1 MSSPLSSRVHI
12 DLVDR
17 ADTQAVEVELAAIL
31 VDAVDDGA
39 SVGFLA
45 PLDPIRAQH
54 WWRDAL
60 KPATTLTLVAREP
73 SGDAVG
79 VVQLRL
85 VAYPNGD
92 HRAEVAKLLVH
103 RRARGRGIAHALME
117 QLEAEAA
124 ARARW
129 LLMLDT
135 QTGSHAEGMYK
146 RLGWQRLGVL
156 DDHART
162 PDGTLEPTTFMT
174 KRLDRS

>member
-1 MSSPLSSRVHI
+1 VNSPVQI
-12 DLVDR
+12 ELVDR
-17 ADTQAVEVELAAIL
+17 ADTTAVERELATIL
-31 VDAVDDGA
+31 IDAVDGGA

-54 WWRDAL
+54 WWREAL
-60 KPATTLTLVAREP
+60 KPDTTITLVAREP
-73 SGDAVG
+73 TGRTVG
-79 VVQLRL
+79 VLQLRL
-85 VAYPNGD
+85 VTYPNGD

-103 RRARGRGIAHALME
+103 RVARGRGIGHALME
-117 QLEAEAA
+117 RLEAEAMV
-124 ARARW
+124 RDRW

-135 QTGSHAEGMYK
+135 QTRSPAEGMYEGMGWR
-146 RLGWQRLGVL
+146 RLGIL

>member
-1 MSSPLSSRVHI
+1 VNSPVHI
-12 DLVDR
+12 ELVGR
-17 ADTQAVEVELAAIL
+17 ADTAAVETELAAIL
-31 VDAVDDGA
+31 VDAVDGGA

-60 KPATTLTLVAREP
+60 KPATTLTWVAREA
-73 SGDAVG
+73 SGQAVG

-85 VAYPNGD
+85 ISYPNGD

-103 RRARGRGIAHALME
+103 RQARGRGIAHALME
-117 QLEAEAA
+117 RLEAEAT

-129 LLMLDT
+129 LLILDT
-135 QTGSHAEGMYK
+135 QTRSPAEGMYE
-146 RLGWQRLGVL
+146 RLGWQRFGVL

-162 PDGTLEPTTFMT
+162 PGGRLEPTTFMQ
-174 KRLDRS
+174 KRLR